1 MYCKLTFCE
10 SSSKNVVNLTILQDE
25 ILTLIPNTMNMTE
38 NDVKKHLIE
47 VFDELIVTKNNV
59 KVVASVELVQYMCY

>member
-10 SSSKNVVNLTILQDE
+10 SSSKNMVNLTILQDE
-25 ILTLIPNTMNMTE
+25 ILTLIPNTMNRTE

-47 VFDELIVTKNNV
+47 VFDELIVIKNNV

>member
-1 MYCKLTFCE
+1 M
-10 SSSKNVVNLTILQDE
+10 VNLTILQDQ
-25 ILTLIPNTMNMTE
+25 ILTLIPNTMTMTE

-47 VFDELIVTKNNV
+47 DFDELIVTKNNI

>member
-1 MYCKLTFCE
+1 M
-10 SSSKNVVNLTILQDE
+10 VNLTILQDE

>member
-1 MYCKLTFCE
+1 M
-10 SSSKNVVNLTILQDE
+10 VNLTVLQDE

>member
-1 MYCKLTFCE
+1 M
-10 SSSKNVVNLTILQDE
+10 VNLTILQDE
-25 ILTLIPNTMNMTE
+25 ILMLIPNTMNRTE

-47 VFDELIVTKNNV
+47 VFDELIVIKNNV

>member
-1 MYCKLTFCE
+1 M
-10 SSSKNVVNLTILQDE
+10 VNLTILQDQ
-25 ILTLIPNTMNMTE
+25 ILTLIPNTMTMTE

-47 VFDELIVTKNNV
+47 DFDELIVTKNNV

>member
-10 SSSKNVVNLTILQDE
+10 SSSKNMVNLTILQDE

>member
-1 MYCKLTFCE
+1 M
-10 SSSKNVVNLTILQDE
+10 VNLTILQDE

-59 KVVASVELVQYMCY
+59 KVVASVEHVQYMCY